1 MTNNILTISDLNVSF
16 KGPQEKI
23 VAVDNFSLEIKKG
36 ETVAIVGESGSGK
49 STTALSILGLLPY
62 PIAYHDRG
70 SIKFNNKELLNAND
84 KTLQNVRGSKIGMI
98 FQEPMMS
105 LNPLHTVNKQI
116 KEAILIH
123 KKLSVSKINKRIIE
137 LINLVGLNDADKY
150 LNSYPH
156 QLSGGQRQ
164 RVMIAIAIANNPAL
178 LIADEPT
185 TALDVTIQIQILNLL
200 KEIQTKL
207 DMSILLITHD
217 LGIVKFMAK
226 KVYIMH
232 NAKLVEHGKV
242 NKILKYPKNNYTK
255 SLLSAQPLSLKRN
268 KNFKEGRNILS
279 AKNIKVYF
287 PIKKGLLKRT
297 VDYTESILVL
307 HSMSAG
313 FLSYIVQ
320 SEYKPKGIVLIEGNL
335 IQDNEYL

>member
-123 KKLSVSKINKRIIE
+123 KKLKSIF
-137 LINLVGLNDADKY
+137 
-150 LNSYPH
+150 SYAKH
-156 QLSGGQRQ
+156 FKNVNFIFR
-164 RVMIAIAIANNPAL
+164 RV
-178 LIADEPT
+178 
-185 TALDVTIQIQILNLL
+185 
-200 KEIQTKL
+200 
-207 DMSILLITHD
+207 
-217 LGIVKFMAK
+217 
-226 KVYIMH
+226 
-232 NAKLVEHGKV
+232 
-242 NKILKYPKNNYTK
+242 
-255 SLLSAQPLSLKRN
+255 
-268 KNFKEGRNILS
+268 FK
-279 AKNIKVYF
+279 
-287 PIKKGLLKRT
+287 
-297 VDYTESILVL
+297 
-307 HSMSAG
+307 
-313 FLSYIVQ
+313 
-320 SEYKPKGIVLIEGNL
+320 
-335 IQDNEYL
+335 